1 MLKYYILHTYSQSG
15 VGICAK
21 TRRLIKYELCICL
34 SILGC
39 QFLNQL
45 LKWDQFF
52 PVNQVELLKKTR
64 NSKIKHTD
72 KVAQGITLKD
82 FVVPEQKR

>member
-1 MLKYYILHTYSQSG
+1 MEIYYILHTYSQSG

-21 TRRLIKYELCICL
+21 TRGSIKYGLCICL

-39 QFLNQL
+39 QFFNQL

-52 PVNQVELLKKTR
+52 PVNQVELLKKTK
-64 NSKIKHTD
+64 NSKNKHIYQAD
-72 KVAQGITLKD
+72 
-82 FVVPEQKR
+82 